1 MVQLRDDCFA
11 NDGALMPADTALD
24 LLLDRLHP
32 IVDSEPAAL
41 RAAAGRIAAAD
52 VIAERDVPPHD
63 NSAVDGY
70 AVYFDDLAADADT
83 RLPVAG
89 RAAAGHPL
97 NRAQERGESVRI
109 FTGAPMPAG
118 ASGDEAGGPDTVL
131 MQEDCTVENSAEGDQ
146 VVIPLGIKKGA
157 NRRFRGEDVKA
168 GTTILTAGQRLRP
181 QEIGLA
187 ASIGLT
193 SLTVYRP
200 LRVAVMSTGD
210 EVSEPGSDLPTG
222 GIYDANRY
230 SLFALL
236 DDLGCE
242 VTDLGILPDDRAVLG
257 EVLGKAAENHD
268 ALISSAGMSV
278 GDEDHLS
285 ETVSALGQLHFWK
298 LAIKPGRPVA
308 LGQIGGMTFIG
319 LPGNPAAMMV
329 TFLALARPAL
339 LRLAGATDLL
349 PHLYKVRAGF
359 DHTKKPARREY
370 VRVRLSTG
378 KDGNLIAHKFPRE
391 GAGILTSL
399 VEADGLVELPEDTTQ
414 LTEGTMV
421 DFLPF
426 TEVSR

>member
-1 MVQLRDDCFA
+1 MVQLRDDCFV

-24 LLLDRLHP
+24 ILLDRLHP
-32 IVDSEPAAL
+32 VVDTETAAL
-41 RAAAGRIAAAD
+41 RTAAGHIAAAD
-52 VIAERDVPPHD
+52 VIAERDVPSHD
-63 NSAVDGY
+63 NSAVDGF
-70 AVYFDDLAADADT
+70 AVYFDDLSATAVT

-89 RAAAGHPL
+89 RTAAGHPL
-97 NRAQERGESVRI
+97 TGAQKRGEAVRI

-118 ASGDEAGGPDTVL
+118 ETGDEAGGPDTVL
-131 MQEDCTVENSAEGDQ
+131 MQEDCTLESSAEGEQ

-157 NRRFRGEDVKA
+157 NRRFRGEDIRA
-168 GTTILTAGQRLRP
+168 GATVLTAGQRLRP

-200 LRVAVMSTGD
+200 LRVAILSTGD
-210 EVSEPGSDLPTG
+210 EVFEPGSDLPSG
-222 GIYDANRY
+222 SIYDANRY

-285 ETVSALGQLHFWK
+285 ATVSALGQMYFWK

-308 LGQIGGMTFIG
+308 LGQIGGSVFIG

-339 LRLAGATDLL
+339 LRLAGATDVV

-359 DHTKKPARREY
+359 DHVKKPARREY
-370 VRVRLSTG
+370 VRVRLVAG
-378 KDGNLIAHKFPRE
+378 EDGILVAHKFPRE

-399 VEADGLVELPEDTTQ
+399 VESDGLVELPEDTTQ
-414 LTEGTMV
+414 LTKGTMV

>member
-1 MVQLRDDCFA
+1 MVQLRDDCFV
-11 NDGALMPADTALD
+11 NDGALMPADTALEI
-24 LLLDRLHP
+24 LLDRLHP
-32 IVDSEPAAL
+32 VVGTEAVAL
-41 RAAAGRIAAAD
+41 RTAAGRIAAAD
-52 VIAERDVPPHD
+52 VIAERNVPPHD

-70 AVYFDDLAADADT
+70 AVYFDDLSATADT
-83 RLPVAG
+83 RLPVTG

-97 NRAQERGESVRI
+97 TGAQERGVAVRI
-109 FTGAPMPAG
+109 FTGSPMPAG
-118 ASGDEAGGPDTVL
+118 PSGDNAGGPDTVL
-131 MQEDCTVENSAEGDQ
+131 MQEDCTVENTVGGDQ
-146 VVIPLGIKKGA
+146 VIIPLGIKKGA
-157 NRRFRGEDVKA
+157 NRRFRGEDVRA
-168 GTTILTAGQRLRP
+168 GATILTVGQRLRP

-187 ASIGLT
+187 ASIGLA

-200 LRVAVMSTGD
+200 LRVAIMSTGD
-210 EVSEPGSDLPTG
+210 EVSEPGSDLPNG
-222 GIYDANRY
+222 NIYDANRY

-236 DDLGCE
+236 DGLGCD
-242 VTDLGILPDDRAVLG
+242 VTDLGILPDDRETLG

-285 ETVSALGQLHFWK
+285 ATVSALGQLHFWK

-308 LGQIGGMTFIG
+308 LGQIGGAAFIG

-339 LRLAGATDLL
+339 LRLSGAADLH
-349 PHLYKVRAGF
+349 PRLYKVRAGF
-359 DHTKKPARREY
+359 DHVKKLSRREY
-370 VRVRLSTG
+370 VRVRLST
-378 KDGNLIAHKFPRE
+378 DENGNLVAHKFPRE

-399 VEADGLVELPEDTTQ
+399 VEADGLVELSEDTTQ

>member
-1 MVQLRDDCFA
+1 MVQLRDDCFV
-11 NDGALMPADTALD
+11 NDGALMPADTALGI
-24 LLLDRLHP
+24 LLERLHP
-32 IVDSEPAAL
+32 VVETETVGL

-70 AVYFDDLAADADT
+70 AVYFDDLAADDDT
-83 RLPVAG
+83 RFPVTG

-97 NRAQERGESVRI
+97 GHPQKRGEAVRI

-118 ASGDEAGGPDTVL
+118 EADGPDTVL
-131 MQEDCTVENSAEGDQ
+131 MQEDCTVEGSAEGDQ

-157 NRRFRGEDVKA
+157 NRRFRGEDVQA
-168 GTTILTAGQRLRP
+168 GASILTAGQRLRP

-193 SLTVYRP
+193 SLSVYRP
-200 LRVAVMSTGD
+200 LRIAIMSTGD
-210 EVSEPGSDLPTG
+210 EVSEPGTDLSTG
-222 GIYDANRY
+222 NIYDANRY

-236 DDLGCE
+236 DDLGCA

-268 ALISSAGMSV
+268 AIISSAGISV

-285 ETVSALGQLHFWK
+285 ATVSDLGQMHFWK

-308 LGQIGGMTFIG
+308 LGQIGGASFIG

-339 LRLAGATDLL
+339 LRLAGATNIH
-349 PHLYKVRAGF
+349 PHLYKVQAGF
-359 DHTKKPARREY
+359 DHSKKPARREY
-370 VRVRLSTG
+370 VRVRLLTG
-378 KDGNLIAHKFPRE
+378 KDGNLVAHKFPRE

-399 VEADGLVELPEDTTQ
+399 VEADGLVELSEDTTQ

>member
-11 NDGALMPADTALD
+11 NDGALMPADTALGM
-24 LLLDRLHP
+24 LLDRLHP
-32 IVDSEPAAL
+32 VVDSQAVAL
-41 RAAAGRIAAAD
+41 RTAVGRIAAAD
-52 VIAERDVPPHD
+52 VIAKLDVPPHD

-70 AVYFDDLAADADT
+70 AVYFDDLSATTDT

-97 NRAQERGESVRI
+97 TRAQERGEAVRI
-109 FTGAPMPAG
+109 FTGAPIPAG
-118 ASGDEAGGPDTVL
+118 VTGGEAGGPDTVL
-131 MQEDCTVENSAEGDQ
+131 MQEDCAVESSAEGEQ

-157 NRRFRGEDVKA
+157 NRRFRGEDIRA
-168 GTTILTAGQRLRP
+168 GATILTAGRRLRP

-200 LRVAVMSTGD
+200 LRVAILSTGD
-210 EVSEPGSDLPTG
+210 EVFEPGADLPSG

-230 SLFALL
+230 SLLALL
-236 DDLGCE
+236 DGLGCD
-242 VTDLGILPDDRAVLG
+242 VTDLGILPDDRAAIG
-257 EVLGKAAENHD
+257 DALGKAAENHD

-285 ETVSALGQLHFWK
+285 ATVSALGQLHFWK

-308 LGQIGGMTFIG
+308 LGQIGDAAFIG

-329 TFLALARPAL
+329 TFLLLARPAL
-339 LRLAGATDLL
+339 LRLAGATDLE

-359 DHTKKPARREY
+359 DHVKKPARREY

-378 KDGNLIAHKFPRE
+378 EDGNLVAHKFPRE

-399 VEADGLVELPEDTTQ
+399 VEADGLVELSEDMTQ

>member
-1 MVQLRDDCFA
+1 MVQLRDDCFV
-11 NDGALMPADTALD
+11 NDGGLMPANVALEI
-24 LLLDRLHP
+24 LLARLHP
-32 IVDSEPAAL
+32 VVDSEVVAL

-52 VIAERDVPPHD
+52 VAAGRDVPPHD

-70 AVYFDDLAADADT
+70 AVYFDDLIANADT
-83 RLPVAG
+83 QLPVTG

-97 NRAQERGESVRI
+97 GRPQKRGEAVRI
-109 FTGAPMPAG
+109 FTGAPVPDG
-118 ASGDEAGGPDTVL
+118 IGEGPDTVL
-131 MQEDCTVENSAEGDQ
+131 MQEDCTVESSAEGEQ
-146 VVIPLGIKKGA
+146 VVIPSGIKKGA
-157 NRRFRGEDVKA
+157 NRRFRGEDVRA
-168 GTTILTAGQRLRP
+168 GTIVLTAGQRLRP

-200 LRVAVMSTGD
+200 LRVAILSTGD
-210 EVSEPGSDLPTG
+210 EVFDPGVDLPAG

-230 SLFALL
+230 SLLALL
-236 DDLGCE
+236 DNLGCD
-242 VTDLGILPDDRAVLG
+242 VTDLGILPDDPVKLREA
-257 EVLGKAAENHD
+257 LGKAAETHD

-278 GDEDHLS
+278 GEEDHLS
-285 ETVSALGQLHFWK
+285 ATVAELGQMHFWK

-308 LGQIGGMTFIG
+308 LGQIGGAAFIG

-329 TFLALARPAL
+329 TFLRLARPAL
-339 LRLAGATDLL
+339 LRLAGATDIE
-349 PHLYKVRAGF
+349 PHLYKVRSGF
-359 DHTKKPARREY
+359 DHSKKPARREY
-370 VRVRLSTG
+370 VRVRLTAG
-378 KDGNLIAHKFPRE
+378 EDGILVAHKFPRE

-414 LTEGTMV
+414 LTVGTMV

>member
-1 MVQLRDDCFA
+1 MVQLRDDCFV
-11 NDGALMPADTALD
+11 NDGGLMPADTALEI
-24 LLLDRLHP
+24 LLDRLHP
-32 IVDSEPAAL
+32 VVDSEAIAL
-41 RAAAGRIAAAD
+41 RAAAGRIIAAD
-52 VIAERDVPPHD
+52 VVAGRDVPPHD
-63 NSAVDGY
+63 NSAVDGF

-97 NRAQERGESVRI
+97 EHVQNRGEAVRI
-109 FTGAPMPAG
+109 FTGAPMPG
-118 ASGDEAGGPDTVL
+118 GEADGPDTVL
-131 MQEDCTVENSAEGDQ
+131 MQEDCTVESDAKGEQ
-146 VVIPLGIKKGA
+146 VVIPLGIKKGS
-157 NRRFRGEDVKA
+157 NRRFRGEDISA
-168 GTTILTAGQRLRP
+168 GATILTVGQRLRP

-210 EVSEPGSDLPTG
+210 EVSEPGADLPTG
-222 GIYDANRY
+222 SIYDANRY

-257 EVLGKAAENHD
+257 EALGKAAENHD

-285 ETVSALGQLHFWK
+285 ATVSALGQLHFWK

-308 LGQIGGMTFIG
+308 LGQIGDAAFIG

-339 LRLAGATDLL
+339 LRLAGATDLH
-349 PHLYKVRAGF
+349 PHLYKVQAGF
-359 DHTKKPARREY
+359 DHVKKSERREY
-370 VRVRLSTG
+370 VRVRLSAG
-378 KDGNLIAHKFPRE
+378 KDGNLVAHKFPRE

-399 VEADGLVELPEDTTQ
+399 VEADGLVELSEDTTQ

>member
-1 MVQLRDDCFA
+1 
-11 NDGALMPADTALD
+11 
-24 LLLDRLHP
+24 
-32 IVDSEPAAL
+32 
-41 RAAAGRIAAAD
+41 
-52 VIAERDVPPHD
+52 
-63 NSAVDGY
+63 
-70 AVYFDDLAADADT
+70 
-83 RLPVAG
+83 
-89 RAAAGHPL
+89 
-97 NRAQERGESVRI
+97 
-109 FTGAPMPAG
+109 
-118 ASGDEAGGPDTVL
+118 
-131 MQEDCTVENSAEGDQ
+131 MQEDCTAENTAEGDQ
-146 VVIPLGIKKGA
+146 VIIPLGIKKGA
-157 NRRFRGEDVKA
+157 NRRFRGEDIRTGA
-168 GTTILTAGQRLRP
+168 TILTVGQRLRP

-200 LRVAVMSTGD
+200 LRVAIMSTGD
-210 EVSEPGSDLPTG
+210 EVSEPGSDLPNG
-222 GIYDANRY
+222 NIYDANRY

-236 DDLGCE
+236 DGLGCA
-242 VTDLGILPDDRAVLG
+242 VTDLGILPDDRETLG

-285 ETVSALGQLHFWK
+285 ATVSALGQLHFWK

-308 LGQIGGMTFIG
+308 LGQIGGAAFIG

-339 LRLAGATDLL
+339 LRLSGAADLL
-349 PHLYKVRAGF
+349 PRLYKVRAGF
-359 DHTKKPARREY
+359 DHVKKLARREY
-370 VRVRLSTG
+370 VRVRLVAG
-378 KDGNLIAHKFPRE
+378 EDGDLVAHKFPRE

-399 VEADGLVELPEDTTQ
+399 VEADGLVELSEDTTQ